1 MRRPNGIIL
10 AFERVGTS
18 SKGQQLVIKD
28 YTGIRYISEV
38 RKLG

>member
-1 MRRPNGIIL
+1 MRKPNGIIL
-10 AFERVGTS
+10 AYDRGSNQGTR
-18 SKGQQLVIKD
+18 QLVIKD